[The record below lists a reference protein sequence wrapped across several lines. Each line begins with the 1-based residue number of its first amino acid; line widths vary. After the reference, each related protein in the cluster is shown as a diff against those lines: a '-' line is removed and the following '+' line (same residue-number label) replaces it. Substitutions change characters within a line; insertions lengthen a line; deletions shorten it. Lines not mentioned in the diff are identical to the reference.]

1 MTYITWVFKLTNPTK
16 LTDRMKEIFKLP
28 HLECYHDE
36 DANVMY
42 HIWVKKPTSE
52 QLKSGLTKVF
62 DEYVNLRKNLGGN
75 IHWLADTQK
84 IGVISIDDQA
94 WLEKVWNEMLFVK
107 ANVKTHAV
115 IIGNDVF
122 AKYAME
128 KFKKAML
135 DKYQDK
141 NLFLATFPDKDAA
154 YAWFKSC
161 ESADAA

>member
-1 MTYITWVFKLTNPTK
+1 
-16 LTDRMKEIFKLP
+16 MKEIFKLP
-28 HLECYHDE
+28 HLECHYDE

-52 QLKSGLTKVF
+52 QLKNGLTKVF
-62 DEYVNLRKNLGGN
+62 DEYVSLKKKMGGN

-128 KFKKAML
+128 KFRLAML
-135 DKYQDK
+135 QKYTDKD
-141 NLFLATFPDKDAA
+141 LHLATFPDKAAA
-154 YAWFKSC
+154 YAWFTSC
-161 ESADAA
+161 DEADAA

>member
-1 MTYITWVFKLTNPTK
+1 
-16 LTDRMKEIFKLP
+16 MKEIFKLP
-28 HLECYHDE
+28 HLECYYDE
-36 DANVMY
+36 DANVMF
-42 HIWVKKPTSE
+42 HIWIKKPTSE
-52 QLKSGLTKVF
+52 QLKNGLKQVF
-62 DEYVNLRKNLGGN
+62 DEYVKLRKGLGGN

-94 WLEKVWNEMLFVK
+94 WLEKVWNEMLFVQ

-135 DKYQDK
+135 EKYKDK
-141 NLFLATFPDKDAA
+141 NLYLATFADKDQA
-154 YAWFKSC
+154 YDWFKSC
-161 ESADAA
+161 ERADAA

>member
-1 MTYITWVFKLTNPTK
+1 
-16 LTDRMKEIFKLP
+16 MKEIFKLP
-28 HLECYHDE
+28 HLECYYDE
-36 DANVMY
+36 DANVMF
-42 HIWVKKPTSE
+42 HTWIKKPTSE
-52 QLKSGLTKVF
+52 QLKSGLKKVF
-62 DEYVNLRKNLGGN
+62 DEYVSLRKQLGNN

-94 WLEKVWNEMLFVK
+94 WLEKVWNEMLFVQ
-107 ANVKTHAV
+107 ANIKTHAV

-135 DKYQDK
+135 EKYKDR
-141 NLFLATFPDKDAA
+141 NLHLATFPDKAQA
-154 YAWFKSC
+154 YDWFRSC